1 MNDQNRWLLPDGIE
15 ESLPDEAAWLELY
28 RRKLLDMFSSWG
40 YELVIPPLIEY
51 LESLL
56 VGPSDDL
63 DLHTFKL
70 TDQLTGRMMGVRAD
84 MTPQVARIDAH
95 MLKQNAPARLC
106 YLGTVLRTR
115 PGGADLTR
123 SPLQLGAELYGHAGL
138 DSDVEVICLMLEA
151 LRLVGIEDVC
161 LDLGH
166 VGIFDEIVEQAGF
179 RQDQQRTLQRLLQQ
193 RALPEFEQ
201 FLSGCS
207 LTEENQE
214 IMLALSDL
222 SGDEQVIAY
231 AREVLGSMKGNT
243 MGHIDYVET
252 LANRVRQRVAG
263 IRLHF
268 DFAALS
274 GFHYQNGAVFAAYI
288 SGQGE
293 QIARGGRYDMIGK
306 VFGRSR
312 SATGFSLDLR
322 AIAKLSP
329 RVQPARLGIF
339 APCDED
345 PELHA
350 MIDRLRSQGERVVC
364 ELSGQ
369 QEGARDMQCDRILQK
384 EERAWRVVPLD
395 GK

>member
-15 ESLPDEAAWLELY
+15 ESLPDEAAWLEVH
-28 RRKLLDMFSSWG
+28 RRELLDMFASWG

-63 DLHTFKL
+63 DLQTFKL

-95 MLKQNAPARLC
+95 MLKRDAPARLC

-115 PGGADLTR
+115 PGGRDLTR
-123 SPLQLGAELYGHAGL
+123 SPLQLGAELYGHAGA

-151 LRLVGIEDVC
+151 LKLVGIEDIC

-166 VGIFDEIVEQAGF
+166 AGIFDEIVEQAGF
-179 RQDQQRTLQRLLQQ
+179 RQDQQRTLQALLQQ
-193 RALPEFEQ
+193 RALPEYEQ
-201 FLSGCS
+201 FLSGCA
-207 LTEENQE
+207 LTEESQE

-222 SGDEQVIAY
+222 SGDERVIAY
-231 AREVLGSMKGNT
+231 AREVLGNLEGSAKS
-243 MGHIDYVET
+243 HIDYVET
-252 LANRVRQRVAG
+252 LAKRVSQRVSG
-263 IRLHF
+263 IRMHF
-268 DFAALS
+268 DFAALG
-274 GFHYQNGAVFAAYI
+274 GFRYQNGAVFAAYI

-312 SATGFSLDLR
+312 PATGFSLDLR
-322 AIAKLSP
+322 AIAKLSS
-329 RVQPARLGIF
+329 RVQHAWTGIY
-339 APCDED
+339 APCEED
-345 PELHA
+345 PELLA
-350 MIDRLRSQGERVVC
+350 AIGRLRSQGERVIC
-364 ELSGQ
+364 ELKGQ
-369 QEGARDMQCDRILQK
+369 HGSAQDMQCDRILQK
-384 EERAWRVVPLD
+384 EGGIWQVVPLC
-395 GK
+395 

>member
-15 ESLPDEAAWLELY
+15 ESLPDEAAWLEAH
-28 RRKLLDMFSSWG
+28 RRELLDMFASWG

-63 DLHTFKL
+63 DLQTFKL

-95 MLKQNAPARLC
+95 MLKRDAPARLC

-115 PGGADLTR
+115 PGGRDLTR
-123 SPLQLGAELYGHAGL
+123 SPLQLGAELYGHAGV

-151 LRLVGIEDVC
+151 LKLVGIEDIC

-179 RQDQQRTLQRLLQQ
+179 RQDQQRTLQTLLQQ
-193 RALPEFEQ
+193 RALPEYEQ
-201 FLSGCS
+201 FLSGCA
-207 LTEENQE
+207 LTEESQE

-222 SGDEQVIAY
+222 SGDERVIAY
-231 AREVLGSMKGNT
+231 AREVLGNLEGSAKS
-243 MGHIDYVET
+243 HIDYVET
-252 LANRVRQRVAG
+252 LAKRVSQRVAG

-274 GFHYQNGAVFAAYI
+274 GFRYENGAVFAAYI

-312 SATGFSLDLR
+312 PATGFSLDLR

-329 RVQPARLGIF
+329 RVQHARTGIF
-339 APCDED
+339 APCEED
-345 PELHA
+345 PELLA
-350 MIDRLRSQGERVVC
+350 AIGRLRSQGERVIC
-364 ELSGQ
+364 ELNGQ
-369 QEGARDMQCDRILQK
+369 HGGAQDMQCDRILQR
-384 EERAWRVVPLD
+384 EGGTWRVVPLC
-395 GK
+395 